1 MSINTYHILQCF
13 TPASTFITCARTIKS
28 QYHLIT
34 LEVSRKHQMWG
45 KQKLEKG
52 IRNSTTAEAVVLSIQ
67 KPLTTIGLATLL
79 NLQLEWT

>member
-1 MSINTYHILQCF
+1 
-13 TPASTFITCARTIKS
+13 
-28 QYHLIT
+28 
-34 LEVSRKHQMWG
+34 MWG